1 MPKYLCVLILLV
13 LGALCA
19 CRPSEPCP
27 PRPDDTTGY
36 LKKICLHVVNNQIK
50 VDPANPAEY
59 KIKRLEDR
67 TENGRA
73 VVWVFLNCCGLGDIA
88 VFDKH
93 TGELIK
99 FQVGAY

>member
-1 MPKYLCVLILLV
+1 MTKYILLSSLLILA
-13 LGALCA
+13 ALSA

-27 PRPDDTTGY
+27 PRPNDSTGY
-36 LKKICLHVVNNQIK
+36 LQKICLHVVNNKIK

-59 KIKRLEDR
+59 EIKKMEER
-67 TENGRA
+67 TDEGRA
-73 VVWVFLNCCGLGDIA
+73 VVWVFLNCCGMGDIA
-88 VFDKH
+88 IFDKN

>member
-1 MPKYLCVLILLV
+1 MKKCIFVLLMFILTV
-13 LGALCA
+13 LCA
-19 CRPSEPCP
+19 CQPSEPCP
-27 PRPDDTTGY
+27 PRPDDATGY
-36 LKKICLHVVNNQIK
+36 LQKICLHIVNNNIK
-50 VDPANPAEY
+50 VDPAKPAEY

-88 VFDKH
+88 VFDKE
-93 TGELIK
+93 TGELVK